1 MADESEEPEVE
12 EVAEEKPPK
21 KKRRIGLNL
30 AMAVLAMHERKQFS
44 YQVNTKE
51 LAIRFNTTKGSL
63 SETYKCFLRGEI
75 EMPIGPTPNEELI
88 DRRTMHET
96 MRRLALRY
104 TALITH
110 QMEGALITA
119 EDRSGKGLKKRGKG
133 AKAAEKE
140 EVAGHNYREINADV
154 VFLARALEHA
164 IGLNDHIDKGYDS
177 YLEESRKRLHGE
189 KPANPNVPIPA
200 ARQTAMISAGDTQRA
215 LAALDLEVVPAEKP
229 ADGTH

>member
-1 MADESEEPEVE
+1 MADENEEPVEEEVVEEVE
-12 EVAEEKPPK
+12 EKKPK

-51 LAIRFNTTKGSL
+51 LAIRYNTTKGSL

-75 EMPIGPTPNEELI
+75 EMPIGPTPAEELI

-110 QMEGALITA
+110 QLEGALITA
-119 EDRSGKGLKKRGKG
+119 EDKSGKGLKKQKKG
-133 AKAAEKE
+133 
-140 EVAGHNYREINADV
+140 EVAGHNYREINSDV

-177 YLEESRKRLHGE
+177 YLEEARKRLHGE
-189 KPANPNVPIPA
+189 KPANPSVPIPA